1 MLTYI
6 IFGFSYAFAA
16 AVQPGP
22 LQTYL
27 ISQTLTKGWK
37 KTLPAA
43 FAPLL
48 SDGPI
53 ILVVLFLL
61 SSVSH
66 TMISVLQILG
76 GIFLLYIAFKTWQ
89 SFRSFSEGK
98 EEEKSAGAKSLME
111 ATLVNLL
118 NPNPY
123 LGWSLVMGPLL
134 LEGWHEA
141 RINGILLLVSF
152 YATLVVMLALFIRII
167 ATVKHLGAKVSKT
180 LLGVSAVILAVL
192 GLYSFWQ
199 GMSAF

>member
-61 SSVSH
+61 STISH
-66 TMISVLQILG
+66 AMISVLQILG
-76 GIFLLYIAFKTWQ
+76 GIFLLYIAFKTWR
-89 SFRSFSEGK
+89 SFRNFSEGK

-134 LEGWHEA
+134 LKGWHEA

-167 ATVKHLGAKVSKT
+167 ATVKHLGAKVSKI
-180 LLGVSAVILAVL
+180 LLGISAVILAVL

-199 GMSAF
+199 GISSY